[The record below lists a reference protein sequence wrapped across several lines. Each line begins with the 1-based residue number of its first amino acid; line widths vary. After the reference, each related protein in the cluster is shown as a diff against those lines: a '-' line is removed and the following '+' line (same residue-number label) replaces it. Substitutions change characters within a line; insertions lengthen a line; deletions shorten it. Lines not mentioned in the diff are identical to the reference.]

1 MINNCYKGD
10 IEMRITDIKIGRV
23 SIPLKKPFKTNLRT
37 VTSAEDV
44 IVMIETDSGEVGFG
58 EAPPTAVITGDT
70 IGSIKWVIED
80 NIKKSILGMDIDDIE
95 GIMKKVDC
103 SAVKNSSAKACI
115 DMAIYDLFGKKY
127 NIPLYKLFGGS
138 GNTIETDITVS
149 VNSPDEMV
157 SDALNYIGA
166 GFTTLK
172 IKVGN
177 DSKLDVERI
186 KTIRSAVGSSV
197 KIRVDANQGWQP
209 KEAVRTI
216 RVFED
221 LGLDIE
227 LVEQPVIAHD
237 FEGLKFVT
245 DNVDTP
251 ILADESVFSPYDAFK
266 ILSMRAADL
275 VNIKLMKAGGIH
287 NALKINAMA
296 ESNGIECMIGCMIE
310 SKLGVTA
317 AAHFGAGK
325 LNVTRAD
332 LDPVV
337 LLAEDPVEGGA
348 VFEGS
353 KIILGD
359 EPGLGVKGI
368 ENVIFE

>member
-1 MINNCYKGD
+1 MKLFYLQRGNPMK
-10 IEMRITDIKIGRV
+10 ITDIKVGRI
-23 SIPLKKPFKTNLRT
+23 SIPLKKPFKTALRT

-44 IVMIETDSGEVGFG
+44 VVMVETDCDAVGYG

-80 NIKKSILGMDIDDIE
+80 NIKKAITGMDIDDME
-95 GIMKKVDC
+95 GIMKKID
-103 SAVKNSSAKACI
+103 SAAVKNSSSKACV
-115 DMAIYDLFGKKY
+115 DMAVYDLFCKKL
-127 NIPLYKLFGGS
+127 NIPLYKLLGGS
-138 GNTIETDITVS
+138 SNTIETDITVS
-149 VNSPDEMV
+149 VNSPEEMV
-157 SDALNYIGA
+157 SDALKYVSM
-166 GFTTLK
+166 GFSTLK

-186 KTIRSAVGSSV
+186 KSIRSAVGDSV

-216 RVFED
+216 RAFED
-221 LGLDIE
+221 MDLKIE

-245 DNVDTP
+245 DNVETP
-251 ILADESVFSPYDAFK
+251 ILADECVFSPYDAFK

-275 VNIKLMKAGGIH
+275 INIKLMKAGGLH
-287 NALKINAMA
+287 NAVKINEMA
-296 ESNGIECMIGCMIE
+296 EACGVECMIGCMIE

-325 LNVTRAD
+325 MNVTRAD
-332 LDPVV
+332 LDPVI
-337 LLAEDPVEGGA
+337 LLAEDPIAGGA

-359 EPGLGVKGI
+359 APGLGISDVK
-368 ENVIFE
+368 NVIFS